1 MVGGQSHSDKLKRK
15 REEIKQ
21 RLARTFK
28 FVEDFTSD
36 QNINSIKT
44 RENAVRDAL
53 DEFNKVQEQIEDNVS
68 IAELEA
74 QTNERIEFENIYFE
88 TMTAIATAI
97 ESYDKTKV
105 AATNNN
111 QNSTAIQSH
120 QNSKINLP
128 VIQIPE
134 FSGHFEKWLSFRDVF
149 QSLIHNN
156 NNLNSIEKM
165 HYLKSSLSGDALH
178 TIENLAISGANYDE
192 AWSLLEKRYGN
203 ERLIVQAHIRKNTQ
217 FAGNKQM
224 HSSFTAAAVG

>member
-1 MVGGQSHSDKLKRK
+1 MVGGQSNSDKLKRK
-15 REEIKQ
+15 RGEIKQ

-36 QNINSIKT
+36 QNINSIKM

-74 QTNERIEFENIYFE
+74 QTNERIEFEHIYFE

-120 QNSKINLP
+120 QN
-128 VIQIPE
+128 
-134 FSGHFEKWLSFRDVF
+134 F
-149 QSLIHNN
+149 
-156 NNLNSIEKM
+156 
-165 HYLKSSLSGDALH
+165 
-178 TIENLAISGANYDE
+178 T
-192 AWSLLEKRYGN
+192 GN
-203 ERLIVQAHIRKNTQ
+203 PNT
-217 FAGNKQM
+217 
-224 HSSFTAAAVG
+224 